1 MSLPLRRHVPFYL
14 AFAAALAASLLALRL
29 PVLQVLVIATNVFF
43 IVYLALILIGLHA
56 MTAEHLRKHAAAD
69 DEPVWIIFLVTLA
82 AVVAALAAL
91 FILINQAG
99 NPDPVR
105 LLPALSAVPLGW
117 FTIHVMTALHYAH
130 VYWQPSEDDPKQ
142 ARRGLDFPRTDD
154 PAGIDFVYFAF
165 VIGMTAQTSD
175 VAITTSGMRA
185 TNLLHAI
192 ASFFFNTVLVAAA
205 VNLAVNLGT

>member
-1 MSLPLRRHVPFYL
+1 MSLPLRRHIPFYL
-14 AFAAALAASLLALRL
+14 AFAAALAASLLAFWL
-29 PVLQVLVIATNVFF
+29 PALQVLVIATNVFF
-43 IVYLALILIGLHA
+43 VVYLALMLIGLRA

-91 FILINQAG
+91 FILINKTG
-99 NPDPVR
+99 DPDLAF

-117 FTIHVMTALHYAH
+117 FTIHMMMAVHYAH
-130 VYWQPSEDDPKQ
+130 VFWQPSRSDPKQ
-142 ARRGLDFPRTDD
+142 TRRGLDFPQTDD

-165 VIGMTAQTSD
+165 VTGMTAQTSD

-185 TNLLHAI
+185 ANLLHAI